1 LPLGAELAENPHL
14 GIMNTIS
21 LKRPFAP
28 KEETPSF
35 GIPINACWPVITPD
49 ALLLLIKIALWC
61 SANPLVHTSIISLP
75 FVFLLPENPKA
86 MADKGKKPCE
96 ENNPPPKKRTIRE

>member
-1 LPLGAELAENPHL
+1 
-14 GIMNTIS
+14 MNTIS

-35 GIPINACWPVITPD
+35 GISINARWPVITPD
-49 ALLLLIKIALWC
+49 ALLMLIKIALWC

-75 FVFLLPENPKA
+75 LIFLLQKKTRKA

-96 ENNPPPKKRTIRE
+96 ENSFPPKKRTIRE